1 MSTET
6 SSTFGRDTSTSRPT
20 VLDVPPEPDERGYG
34 HEEILR
40 HCDSRCSR
48 GWSARP
54 GADARFGYEVPLS
67 ANPVRRPK
75 RGPIRSSRPIFYDS
89 PVSVRLVRIDPIE
102 CSWDE
107 EVTYDVEVRNIG
119 RQAITLPWSAFPPRS
134 QPSGESRN
142 VFPFMVLSL
151 GVGEGMGGSL
161 GWVEMLQGSPDEPG
175 SFRRL
180 PPDATVVIRSST
192 PCQLTNSKAGPDDRA
207 DGDDFPE
214 GLCACARCANR

>member
-1 MSTET
+1 M
-6 SSTFGRDTSTSRPT
+6 
-20 VLDVPPEPDERGYG
+20 
-34 HEEILR
+34 
-40 HCDSRCSR
+40 
-48 GWSARP
+48 
-54 GADARFGYEVPLS
+54 
-67 ANPVRRPK
+67 
-75 RGPIRSSRPIFYDS
+75 
-89 PVSVRLVRIDPIE
+89 
-102 CSWDE
+102 
-107 EVTYDVEVRNIG
+107 TYDVEVRNIG

-192 PCQLTNSKAGPDDRA
+192 PCQLTNSKAGPMIAPTGTISLKVFARVHVARTDDELGAFAESSNALPITVSR
-207 DGDDFPE
+207 
-214 GLCACARCANR
+214 